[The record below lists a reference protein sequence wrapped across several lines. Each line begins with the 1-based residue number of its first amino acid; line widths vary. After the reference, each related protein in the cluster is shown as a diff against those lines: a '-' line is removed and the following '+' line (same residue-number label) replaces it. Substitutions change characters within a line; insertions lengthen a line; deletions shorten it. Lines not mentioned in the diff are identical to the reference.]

1 MKRRS
6 RNEGSIFYRQSKKL
20 WVAKITL
27 PDGKSRLKYAK
38 DQKAVREWLQ
48 AQQNQLRQ
56 GLLPKDDTVTVAQF
70 LANYMETVGKHTLRP
85 KTIEAYSYLIRMHII
100 PTLGKI
106 RLSQLRPDHIQ
117 GLYAQ
122 TLEKGLSRRTVQ
134 FIHSIL
140 HKSLEQALRWGLV
153 VRNMADLVDPPSPV
167 KRPPTVYSPEQV
179 HKFLESA
186 KDHRFYTLFV
196 LAIYG
201 GFREGELLGLHVE
214 DCHLDSGLITVN
226 HAVQYQLGKG
236 VVITEPKTDRSK
248 RSVKLSGAAL
258 RVLKHY
264 IKHLN
269 RNQGLLFTTASG
281 KPINPRFLIKS
292 FKEAIEEAG
301 LPEIR
306 FHDLRHTSA
315 TLLLLA
321 NVNPRVV
328 QERLGHSSVTLTL
341 STYSHILPAMQDE
354 AADKLD
360 KLLSTP

>member
-6 RNEGSIFYRQSKKL
+6 RNEGSIFFRPSKKL

-27 PDGKSRLKYAK
+27 PDGKTRLKYAK
-38 DQKAVREWLQ
+38 DQKTVREWLQ
-48 AQQNQLRQ
+48 VQQNQLRQ
-56 GLLPKDDTVTVAQF
+56 GLLPKDEQVTVAQF
-70 LANYMETVGKHTLRP
+70 LGNYMETVGKHTLRP
-85 KTIEAYSYLIRMHII
+85 KTIEAYSYLIRIHIL
-100 PTLGKI
+100 PALGKI
-106 RLSQLRPDHIQ
+106 KLSQLRPDHIQ
-117 GLYAQ
+117 SLYAQ
-122 TLEKGLSRRTVQ
+122 TLEKGLSRRTVY

-153 VRNMADLVDPPSPV
+153 VRNVSDLVDPPSPA
-167 KRPPTVYSPEQV
+167 KRQPTVYTPDQV
-179 HKFLESA
+179 HQFLASA
-186 KDHRFYTLFV
+186 KGHRFYALFV

-201 GFREGELLGLHVE
+201 GFREGELLGLQVE
-214 DCHLDSGLITVN
+214 DCHLDTGLITVN

-248 RSVKLSGAAL
+248 RSVKLPVTAVK
-258 RVLKHY
+258 VLKRH
-264 IKHLN
+264 IKELN

-292 FKEAIEEAG
+292 FKEAIRDAG

-354 AADKLD
+354 AAEKMERILG
-360 KLLSTP
+360 SV